1 MTTAREPPPQ
11 HQWPQ
16 RVYHLDGEREMRVI
30 ERAVVLSMYH
40 TLKRIVQMCV
50 QKRVSSPELH
60 LRNSIHEYIKNSA
73 GCRKPPMQTEQ

>member
-1 MTTAREPPPQ
+1 
-11 HQWPQ
+11 
-16 RVYHLDGEREMRVI
+16 MRAI
-30 ERAVVLSMYH
+30 ARAVVLSMSR

-60 LRNSIHEYIKNSA
+60 LRTSIHEKKISA